1 MNNHTWEKIIEHQLN
16 VMLQERCLKIGNL
29 KEIEKIK
36 MKLQIALDL
45 LSELG

>member
-1 MNNHTWEKIIEHQLN
+1 MNTNAWEKIIEHQLN
-16 VMLQERCLKIGNL
+16 LMLQERCLKICDL